1 MPPLVGFDWSWRVG
15 QSGGMKPVVLLI
27 AILLGASVV
36 AAAERPNILFIMSD
50 DHSAQAVSAYGGKI
64 NETPNIDR
72 VAKEGARLD
81 RCYAVNS
88 ICTPSRATILT
99 AQYSHKNGV
108 PVFNA
113 IDRNRDNVAKH
124 LRATGYQTAMIG
136 KWHLGSDPSGFDYWQ
151 IFPGQGAYWNP
162 VLYGTD
168 GEKKYNGHATDVVT
182 DLTMRWLN
190 TRKKD
195 QPFFLMMH
203 HKAPHRNWQPQP
215 QFVAMWTNKV
225 VPAPANLLAGHPG
238 HASAIREQKQG
249 IVDLTPN
256 DLKTEP
262 PAALSGDELTRWKY
276 QRYMQDYLACV
287 QGVDDSV
294 GKILKYLDENG
305 LAQNTLIIYTS
316 DQGFFLGEHGLFDKR
331 FMYEESSRMPFVAR
345 WPGHIKPGT
354 TSDALVINC
363 DFAPT
368 FLELAGGKPLPDA
381 QGRSMMPILRG
392 EKPADWRASFYY
404 RYYHE
409 PGHHNTRQ
417 HYGIRTATHKLI
429 YYPTIDEWECFD
441 LVIDPGEMH
450 NIYKEPQAQAGVAKL
465 KEQLAQVKKESGDT
479 NDLYLDPKT
488 WPKSTADVLAPSKRR
503 NGRNAE

>member
-1 MPPLVGFDWSWRVG
+1 MKARVLF
-15 QSGGMKPVVLLI
+15 S
-27 AILLGASVV
+27 AILFLAFLPNR
-36 AAAERPNILFIMSD
+36 AADRPNILFIMSD
-50 DHSAQAVSAYGGKI
+50 DHASQAVSAYGSKV
-64 NETPNIDR
+64 NQTPNIDR
-72 VAKEGARLD
+72 IAKEGARLD

-124 LRATGYQTAMIG
+124 LKAAGYQTAMIG

-151 IFPGQGAYWNP
+151 ILPGQGAYWNP
-162 VLYGTD
+162 ILYGTD
-168 GEKKYNGHATDVVT
+168 GENTYKGKHATDVVT
-182 DLTMRWLN
+182 ELSVAWLTQ
-190 TRKKD
+190 RKKG

-215 QFVAMWTNKV
+215 QFAAMFTNKV
-225 VPAPANLLAGHPG
+225 IPEPATLLSGHG
-238 HASAIREQKQG
+238 NHASAIREQKQA
-249 IVDLTPN
+249 ISDLNDT
-256 DLKTEP
+256 DLKMAP
-262 PAALSGDELTRWKY
+262 PANLSGDELIRWKY

-294 GKILKYLDENG
+294 GKILKYLDENN
-305 LAQNTLIIYTS
+305 LAENTLIIYTS
-316 DQGFFLGEHGLFDKR
+316 DQGFFLGEHGMFDKR

-345 WPGHIKPGT
+345 WPREIKPGT
-354 TSDALVINC
+354 TSEAIVINC

-368 FLELAGGKPLPDA
+368 FLELASAKPLPEM
-381 QGRSMMPILRG
+381 QGRSMLPILRG
-392 EKPADWRASFYY
+392 EQPADWRKSFYY

-417 HYGIRTATHKLI
+417 HYGVRTATHKLI

-441 LVIDPGEMH
+441 LVLDPSEMR
-450 NIYKEPQAQAGVAKL
+450 NIYKEPSAQPVIAKL
-465 KEQLAQVKKESGDT
+465 KEELRRVKAEAADT
-479 NDLYLDPKT
+479 QDLYLDPKT
-488 WPKSTADVLAPSKRR
+488 WPKSTADVQPPSRR
-503 NGRNAE
+503 RSRSVD